1 MKKVIFEKR
10 TKKNNDLEPFEQLDR
25 SLKISKSF
33 VRTIELE
40 KNVSYWKFSISV
52 DCNNTSSISL
62 QLTPLL
68 PLVSYFIASFS
79 QG

>member
-10 TKKNNDLEPFEQLDR
+10 TKKINDLEPFERLDR
-25 SLKISKSF
+25 SFTKSF

-40 KNVSYWKFSISV
+40 KNVSYWKFFISV

-79 QG
+79 